1 MIFQL
6 ICQLKWHLCISHPF
20 VTHGTP
26 VQMFLRCWASEFHL
40 TTHLNVDRGIQKLMA
55 FEGQL
60 KTNAIVCADTNI
72 YYCFSFYFGLM
83 RSTWI
88 MAIVETI
95 SYAQL
100 ICFQSHYDL
109 SFHFIWSH
117 FNDESR
123 FFLLLSLNTRPYFVN
138 SINKY
143 HVHQKQKK
151 NRLNVFF
158 IRIYS
163 SWNGISKHG
172 PDDPIDNC
180 GLIMTDD
187 DIAWIFLQAV
197 ILLGIIRWSIL
208 CSTSMKTSQNLRTIC
223 WHRLV
228 CVGTTNMV
236 YVLYLDQIL

>member
-1 MIFQL
+1 MQL
-6 ICQLKWHLCISHPF
+6 YAQTQTFI
-20 VTHGTP
+20 
-26 VQMFLRCWASEFHL
+26 
-40 TTHLNVDRGIQKLMA
+40 
-55 FEGQL
+55 
-60 KTNAIVCADTNI
+60 IVSL
-72 YYCFSFYFGLM
+72 FFGLW

-100 ICFQSHYDL
+100 IWFQSHFDL

-143 HVHQKQKK
+143 HVQQKQKK

-163 SWNGISKHG
+163 SWNEISKHG

-187 DIAWIFLQAV
+187 DIAWILLQSRNFAWNNSLIDFMLNINEDITKFENNLLTPFGLCRNDKHGVCVVLGPNFIVFFLSHRMQIGCASS
-197 ILLGIIRWSIL
+197 L
-208 CSTSMKTSQNLRTIC
+208 TQLRT
-223 WHRLV
+223 
-228 CVGTTNMV
+228 MF
-236 YVLYLDQIL
+236 VLTLYKFTRAP

>member
-1 MIFQL
+1 MLNLFDFNL
-6 ICQLKWHLCISHPF
+6 ISI
-20 VTHGTP
+20 
-26 VQMFLRCWASEFHL
+26 
-40 TTHLNVDRGIQKLMA
+40 
-55 FEGQL
+55 
-60 KTNAIVCADTNI
+60 
-72 YYCFSFYFGLM
+72 
-83 RSTWI
+83 
-88 MAIVETI
+88 
-95 SYAQL
+95 
-100 ICFQSHYDL
+100 
-109 SFHFIWSH
+109 FHFIS
-117 FNDESR
+117 FDRILTTSR
-123 FFLLLSLNTRPYFVN
+123 IFFLLLSLNTRPNFVN

-143 HVHQKQKK
+143 HVQQKQKK

>member
-1 MIFQL
+1 MRRH
-6 ICQLKWHLCISHPF
+6 KHLFIVSLF
-20 VTHGTP
+20 
-26 VQMFLRCWASEFHL
+26 
-40 TTHLNVDRGIQKLMA
+40 
-55 FEGQL
+55 FEL
-60 KTNAIVCADTNI
+60 W
-72 YYCFSFYFGLM
+72 

-100 ICFQSHYDL
+100 IWFQSHFDL

-123 FFLLLSLNTRPYFVN
+123 FFFAFIVEHAGIFRKFNQQVSRPAN
-138 SINKY
+138 AE
-143 HVHQKQKK
+143 K

-163 SWNGISKHG
+163 SWNEISKHG

-187 DIAWIFLQAV
+187 IAWILLQAV

-228 CVGTTNMV
+228 CVGATNMV
-236 YVLYLDQIL
+236 